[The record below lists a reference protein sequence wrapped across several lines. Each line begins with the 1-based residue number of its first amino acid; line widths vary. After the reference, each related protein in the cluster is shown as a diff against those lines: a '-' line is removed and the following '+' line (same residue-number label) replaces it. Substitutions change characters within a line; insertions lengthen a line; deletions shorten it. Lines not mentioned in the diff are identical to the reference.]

1 MKVYVKRRGRVFKK
15 LHIKIAGFVAVV
27 LILTVIVLQFSTTF
41 ILKSMLEEEAKDST
55 SSLLSSLKGNI
66 ELQLKNYETALEQI
80 SDGQLAQTF
89 LKDRNGD
96 ITKLLNDD
104 LKQIKEKNE
113 FVNLVYI
120 GTDQKEMFTFPKK
133 TFEKNYNPAER
144 PWYKGA
150 EQTPDKVVWTEP
162 YKDAV
167 SGELTIT
174 AAKAIVIDQK
184 VKGVVSF
191 DLSLDS
197 INKII
202 ENQKMPYDGYAFLID
217 KQGMMLA
224 HPSKQGEDMSQDQT
238 YKNVLSGQDG
248 IKIGKDSVIAYQTVG
263 STGWKIGTQFE
274 SGKLLW
280 VAGEMNKMVI
290 IISAI
295 ALAAAIILSYFLAKS
310 ITGPIKQLITKT
322 KAVAEGDLTVQS
334 VVKSKDE
341 IGTLTNDFNK
351 MVDHMKEM
359 ILKVRAS
366 SGKVSESTDRLSAVS
381 EETVST
387 SDEIAKAIE
396 EVAAGATEQAAEVET
411 VNEKSERLSVKI
423 KEIENHADS
432 IQKLSRTSEDA
443 SYEGIDALGQLLA
456 KSNEANAE
464 TKKVEQMLQKLEEK
478 TKNIEEVVTAISAI
492 SDQTNLLALNAS
504 IEAARAGESGRG
516 FAVVAEEVRKLAEQS
531 AASSQNIS
539 ETVKQIQ
546 LETKEAVSAM
556 TEASKMNEQQND
568 MIHET
573 GEALSKI
580 TAEMQELVK
589 SIDHIYSEISV
600 MSAEQ
605 QQMTDS
611 IQSISAISQQSA
623 AAAEE
628 VNASTNE
635 QLAALET
642 IATSTETL
650 STANKEL
657 LDAINKF
664 NV

>member
-1 MKVYVKRRGRVFKK
+1 MYEKGGGRVFKK
-15 LHIKIAGFVAVV
+15 LHIKIAGFVAVM
-27 LILTVIVLQFSTTF
+27 LILTVVILQLSTTF
-41 ILKSMLEEEAKDST
+41 ILKSMLQEEAKDST
-55 SSLLSSLKGNI
+55 SSLLGSLKGNI
-66 ELQLKNYETALEQI
+66 ELQLENYETVLKRI
-80 SDGQLAQTF
+80 SDGQMAQTF
-89 LKDRNGD
+89 IKDRNNN
-96 ITKLLNDD
+96 ITQLVSDE
-104 LKQIKEKNE
+104 LKQVKEKDE
-113 FVNLVYI
+113 FVNLAYI
-120 GTDQKEMFTFPKK
+120 GTDKKEMFTFPKT
-133 TFEKNYNPAER
+133 TFAKDYHPAER
-144 PWYKGA
+144 PWYA
-150 EQTPDKVVWTEP
+150 EAEKKPDSVVWTEP

-167 SGELTIT
+167 SGEMIIT
-174 AAKAIVIDQK
+174 AAKAIVVDQK
-184 VKGVVSF
+184 VKGVVGF
-191 DLSLDS
+191 DLSLES

-217 KQGMMLA
+217 QNGTMLA

-238 YKNVLSGQDG
+238 YKGILSAKDG
-248 IKIGKDSVIAYQTVG
+248 IKIGKDSVIAYQTAG
-263 STGWKIGTQFE
+263 GTGWKIGTQFE
-274 SGKLLW
+274 TKKLLW
-280 VAGEMNKMVI
+280 VANEMNKMVI
-290 IISAI
+290 MISVI
-295 ALAAAIILSYFLAKS
+295 ALAAAILLSYFLAKT
-310 ITGPIKQLITKT
+310 ITGPVKQLIAKT
-322 KAVAEGDLTVQS
+322 KAVAEGDLTVQTA
-334 VVKSKDE
+334 VKSKDE
-341 IGTLTNDFNK
+341 IGTLTKDFNK

-366 SGKVSESTDRLSAVS
+366 SGKVSESTDQLSVVS

-387 SDEIAKAIE
+387 SNEIAEAIE
-396 EVAAGATEQAAEVET
+396 EVASGATEQAAEVET

-443 SYEGIDALGQLLA
+443 SYQGIDALGQLLA

-531 AASSQNIS
+531 AASSQHIN

-556 TEASKMNEQQND
+556 TEASKMNEEQNA

-580 TAEMQELVK
+580 TAEMQALVK
-589 SIDHIYSEISV
+589 SIDHIYAEISV
-600 MSAEQ
+600 MSDEQ
-605 QQMTDS
+605 QKMTDS

-635 QLAALET
+635 QLTALET
-642 IATSTETL
+642 IAKSTETL
-650 STANKEL
+650 SSANKEL